1 MQSRRL
7 IARNLKRIRLA
18 RRLSQEALA
27 LEADVDRSYVS
38 GLERAVRNPS
48 VDILDRLA
56 DALSAKTAEF
66 FDSDFGPLPSRGL
79 PRGRR
84 SKTRK

>member
-1 MQSRRL
+1 MDSRRL
-7 IARNLKRIRLA
+7 VAHNLKRLRLS

-38 GLERAVRNPS
+38 GLERGVRNPS

-56 DALSAKTAEF
+56 EVLGAKTAEF
-66 FDSDFGPLPSRGL
+66 FEAVSPGLRARGL

-84 SKTRK
+84 TKAR